1 MTFGYTGMNPFMN
14 TVGMDMMMNAPILGP
29 GCGMGYGMGVG
40 MMNPQTM
47 MTNIQQWDDF
57 GMNRQVSTYK
67 NQNNARFQMQA
78 QNGSIERQVRILAQE
93 IRANNQDNVK
103 AEYNKLLQ
111 AVRSAYGSQVQ
122 GGSDKDYELSIKQ
135 YADQIYAQ
143 YMGTYMTDDIKAHS
157 TSSFVTGLKQM
168 FSFGLSNKTTAD
180 ENIATIT
187 GAKQTDGSKAG
198 KTAGNIV
205 GGLLG
210 GLVAVGGFFLG
221 KSLLHK

>member
-1 MTFGYTGMNPFMN
+1 MTVNFNGLGI
-14 TVGMDMMMNAPILGP
+14 MDMPLMSLSTNPYMGY
-29 GCGMGYGMGVG
+29 GMGYGMGVG

>member
-1 MTFGYTGMNPFMN
+1 MTVNFNGLSI
-14 TVGMDMMMNAPILGP
+14 MDMPLMSLSTNPYMGY
-29 GCGMGYGMGVG
+29 GMGYGMGVG